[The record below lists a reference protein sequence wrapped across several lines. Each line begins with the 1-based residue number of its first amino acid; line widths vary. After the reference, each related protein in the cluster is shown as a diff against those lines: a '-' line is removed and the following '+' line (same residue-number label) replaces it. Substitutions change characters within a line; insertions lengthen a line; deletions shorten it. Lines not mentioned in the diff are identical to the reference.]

1 MEVPTA
7 GSTNA
12 GTDDNTVFSLP
23 HIPLSLSLSVHGG
36 YDDNFRTS
44 QTGQG
49 SWFTNEGAT
58 LTYDSPGKATHL
70 GLRAGADLTYYPDQT
85 GRTDNINA
93 YIDASFLHS
102 VSQRLK
108 LDAAVYATYRTEPDF
123 GSNVGLDTRQSN
135 YFHTLDSVSATYDWS
150 QRFSTVTSDKF
161 QLIRYDGSSALSMS
175 VNRFQDTIG
184 QALRYDLLHKGNTV
198 VAEYRF
204 EIVDYETSP
213 RDSLT
218 HFALVGFD
226 QTFTPDLKLIMR
238 GGATF
243 RSYTDG
249 PDQTNP
255 YFEGSLTYAGA
266 HHSSLSLRGS
276 YGIEEP
282 SSTAV
287 LSRTTFRTGLE
298 FKYGLTGRIIA
309 SANAFYHHDENKG
322 TVPGA
327 SSGMPMA
334 MPVSG
339 FSEDSFDGSID
350 LRYVLNRRFSFDL
363 GFEYSEINS
372 EESARNYSRYRCF
385 AGLTFTY

>member
-1 MEVPTA
+1 MFRRGSLGYILVTAAFLFWQSRDAWPSEPVVEVPTA
-7 GSTNA
+7 GSTDA

-93 YIDASFLHS
+93 YIDASFLHN

-108 LDAAVYATYRTEPDF
+108 LDASVYATYRTEPDF
-123 GSNVGLDTRQSN
+123 GSNVGLDTRQGN

-161 QLIRYDGSSALSMS
+161 QLIRYDSSSALSMS

-184 QALRYDLLHKGNTV
+184 QSLRYDLLHKGNTV

-243 RSYTDG
+243 RSYTEG
-249 PDQTNP
+249 TDQTNP

-282 SSTAV
+282 SSPDV

-298 FKYGLTGRIIA
+298 FKYDLTERTTA
-309 SANAFYHHDENKG
+309 SANAFYHREENKG
-322 TVPGA
+322 TVPG
-327 SSGMPMA
+327 
-334 MPVSG
+334 
-339 FSEDSFDGSID
+339 GS
-350 LRYVLNRRFSFDL
+350 R
-363 GFEYSEINS
+363 
-372 EESARNYSRYRCF
+372 
-385 AGLTFTY
+385 